1 MNVQVT
7 QSNLAKALNN
17 VARVSTSRAGLPILN
32 NILLRTEANGL
43 IIAATN
49 LEIASVQRVGA
60 KVTTQGS
67 ITVPAK
73 IISEF
78 VSNLPKENVTIEVKG
93 QIIHISSGKHKSTIN
108 GMSDEE
114 FPELPALDEKT
125 QLQYELRTNDF
136 KVAAGQTVI
145 TASTDSTRPVLTG
158 VYWHTFEGSLY
169 FAATDGYRLSEKRI
183 MQAKTDIAAIIPT
196 TTIQEVVRVLDDSE
210 DTMGVFFDET
220 QVKFQ
225 IGDNEI
231 ISRLIDGNFPDYR
244 QLIPSTTSSSCI
256 VAVDELKRIVKLS
269 GLFARE
275 SGGSVQL
282 ETDPDTNILT
292 IHSIASELGQ
302 NTSEISTD
310 IEGEKNSIT
319 LNSRYLNDALGVLS
333 SNEITIGFS
342 GSLSP
347 CLIRPNEK
355 NSDYTHIVMPIK
367 S

>member
-1 MNVQVT
+1 MKVEVT
-7 QSNLAKALNN
+7 QSNLAKALTH

-32 NILLRTEANGL
+32 NILLRTDANRL

-60 KVTTQGS
+60 KVSTQGS
-67 ITVPAK
+67 ITIPAK

-93 QIIHISSGKHKSTIN
+93 SIVHIESGKHSSTIN
-108 GMSDEE
+108 GMADEE
-114 FPELPALDEKT
+114 FPELPAVDESNK
-125 QLQYELRTNDF
+125 LHYELKTSDF
-136 KVAAGQTVI
+136 KLAAAQTVV

-158 VYWHTFEGSLY
+158 IYWHTFEKNLY
-169 FAATDGYRLSEKRI
+169 FAATDGYRLAEKRL
-183 MQAKTDIAAIIPT
+183 MSVTTDISAIIPT
-196 TTIQEVVRVLDDSE
+196 STIQEVVRVLDE
-210 DTMGVFFDET
+210 DEATINVFFDDT

-244 QLIPSTTSSSCI
+244 QLIPAKTLSSCV

-269 GLFARE
+269 GLFSRE

-292 IHSIASELGQ
+292 VHSIASELGQ
-302 NTSEISTD
+302 NTSEINTTITGD
-310 IEGEKNSIT
+310 KNTIT
-319 LNSRYLNDALGVLS
+319 LNSRYLNDALSVIDAK
-333 SNEITIGFS
+333 EITIGFS
-342 GSLSP
+342 EKLSP
-347 CLIRPNEK
+347 CLLTPNSK
-355 NSDYTHIVMPIK
+355 KSDYKHIIMPLK